1 MTGPHRRTSR
11 TRRRPVLRAP
21 AGLLAAVLLAACG
34 QGGSPSGVPAARAQA
49 TGVPPGLA
57 ADPSGDADERSGPA
71 PAAPA
76 TGSAPATRPAR
87 PTGTA
92 RPPAPD
98 PAGPRTPPVPA
109 PAATGRTKGPD
120 LSRPPSRS
128 PSPSTAPKR
137 AAAGPAP
144 KPGRAVLR
152 IGDWSSYVMR
162 GGQDEV
168 DACRDAVQWT
178 GPEIGT
184 EDGYE
189 MSTVVIVGHDY
200 CNGFDR
206 FATLPKGTR
215 ITLSTVHGTW
225 TYEVYASY
233 LTPGRGAP
241 AAGLYWGDLT
251 LQSCVGPDTGFSY
264 LVRL

>member
-11 TRRRPVLRAP
+11 TRRRPVLPAL
-21 AGLLAAVLLAACG
+21 AGLLAALPLAACG
-34 QGGSPSGVPAARAQA
+34 QGGTPPGVPAARAQA
-49 TGVPPGLA
+49 TGA
-57 ADPSGDADERSGPA
+57 APGPA
-71 PAAPA
+71 AGAQSGSAAPAPA
-76 TGSAPATRPAR
+76 TGSAPAARPAR

-98 PAGPRTPPVPA
+98 PAGTRMPPVRA
-109 PAATGRTKGPD
+109 PAATGRTSGPD
-120 LSRPPSRS
+120 LSRPPTRS
-128 PSPSTAPKR
+128 PSTSTVPER

-152 IGDWSSYVMR
+152 IGDWSAYVMR

-168 DACRDAVQWT
+168 DACGDAVQWT
-178 GPEIGT
+178 GPETGT

-200 CNGFDR
+200 CNGFGR